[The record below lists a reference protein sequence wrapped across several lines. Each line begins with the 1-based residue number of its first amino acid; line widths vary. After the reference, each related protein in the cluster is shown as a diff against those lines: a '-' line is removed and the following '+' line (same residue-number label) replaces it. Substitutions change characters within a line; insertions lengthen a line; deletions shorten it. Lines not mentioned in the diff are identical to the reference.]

1 MGLTK
6 QLACTLTKIK
16 EEVEIQQINLF
27 EPMVGVL

>member
-6 QLACTLTKIK
+6 QPAFTLTKIK

-27 EPMVGVL
+27 EPTVGVL